1 MDLKLYEPESFV
13 AKPITTQYSQK
24 SRNSFCRRGLGLRI
38 GGSRF
43 VSYRQKHASVSVTP
57 KLPTGIIINTNR
69 HGYTIG
75 RASDLQFTGRGF
87 KLRGAPLLSGL
98 GAFVS
103 GWRAQLDWRGG
114 ITASTTVR
122 FLSNRKPYGGICFCW
137 STCCFIPLIIIIVI
151 IINSIIIKFQ
161 LYTDTVLGV
170 LTMAITGIKT
180 PRLPA
185 LLDACKHHTAVKRS
199 NRQKQHSALHC
210 YHLMSFCTDLLLV
223 NMCICHRAIN
233 LLTYL

>member
-57 KLPTGIIINTNR
+57 KLLTGIIINTNR

-87 KLRGAPLLSGL
+87 KLRGHHCWVALAPSYLADELNWTDEAESRHRLRSGSWPTGSHMAEYVFAEALVVLFLLLLSSL
-98 GAFVS
+98 
-103 GWRAQLDWRGG
+103 L
-114 ITASTTVR
+114 
-122 FLSNRKPYGGICFCW
+122 L
-137 STCCFIPLIIIIVI
+137 L
-151 IINSIIIKFQ
+151 
-161 LYTDTVLGV
+161 TVL
-170 LTMAITGIKT
+170 L
-180 PRLPA
+180 
-185 LLDACKHHTAVKRS
+185 
-199 NRQKQHSALHC
+199 
-210 YHLMSFCTDLLLV
+210 
-223 NMCICHRAIN
+223 
-233 LLTYL
+233 